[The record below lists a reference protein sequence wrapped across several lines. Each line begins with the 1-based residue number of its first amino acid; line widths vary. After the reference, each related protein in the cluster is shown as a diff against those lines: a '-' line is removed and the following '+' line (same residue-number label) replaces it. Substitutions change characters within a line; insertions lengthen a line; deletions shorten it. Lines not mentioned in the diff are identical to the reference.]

1 MKRAIFWLTALSVA
15 VMVCMIF
22 DALFIVSLLQVWE
35 TGEAPLVIVVLA
47 VVGCAA
53 LMRWMWGAVC
63 VLEHHLANMREL
75 EERIAQWER
84 EAPEREAQR
93 KAEWAAYFQ
102 DREA

>member
-35 TGEAPLVIVVLA
+35 AGEAPLVIVVLA

-63 VLEHHLANMREL
+63 ALEHHLAIMRDL
-75 EERIAQWER
+75 EERIEQWER
-84 EAPEREAQR
+84 EAPEREARR

>member
-1 MKRAIFWLTALSVA
+1 MKREIFWLTVLSVA

-22 DALFIVSLLQVWE
+22 DAIFIVCLPSVWAAE
-35 TGEAPLVIVVLA
+35 KAPLVIVVLA
-47 VVGCAA
+47 VVGCGA

-84 EAPEREAQR
+84 EAPEREARR